1 MVLRRLFT
9 VAAATVV
16 LVAGASAAEGRLNT
30 ESATGLRV
38 SFVNPP
44 GGSAGAKPYRVG
56 EIEAYGAATAGGGG
70 VTAGG
75 GGTAAGTTLTLVDVK
90 TTNTYSPQNW
100 TVDAASRTMVGT
112 FPWGKGTYQYTVPSV
127 IPPSGAAGKL
137 KMTINATQRWATGFS
152 LFGNVDISP
161 AAAIDE
167 STDTRGLSFTAERAF
182 TIKPAKYPAGTT
194 FVEIVGRAYYNEGPS
209 FTFRY
214 NVGAAPSGVAAPSGA
229 LVGSSFDGGTT
240 QPSIDLGRAPEPVV
254 ISTQTAHTA
263 EAPQLTVSVTGNG
276 IVVMIG
282 RALSRNGG
290 GAAPISCGLNRFLCY
305 ARLDPQQR
313 VTLQARPLPRYRFR
327 AWTGACAG
335 QGPSCTVS
343 ATALSTVTAVF
354 VPKDP
359 GAAIALDVLSPNFSV
374 RWAQSVGNGAL
385 VVRGRVA
392 RRSRLVLQ
400 VRRPGGG
407 PLLFK
412 YLSASGA
419 FTQTMSLR
427 PSQLPP
433 GAKLFPGGFVVSVTG
448 TSGGFQLPLQ
458 LRTVVLR
465 SPSEGVVR
473 QAFSSA
479 SREGGAQPRFPRGT
493 KEVWANFRFATQP
506 LRRMPVTVTWYRP
519 NGSKLGT
526 VAKANRPEVES
537 FMAFGPG
544 LPSGLW
550 TAELRAGG
558 RVAKRLA
565 VRIS

>member
-1 MVLRRLFT
+1 MVLI
-9 VAAATVV
+9 
-16 LVAGASAAEGRLNT
+16 AGASGAQGRLNS
-30 ESATGLRV
+30 ESAL
-38 SFVNPP
+38 
-44 GGSAGAKPYRVG
+44 KPTDTVDR
-56 EIEAYGAATAGGGG
+56 TGGGG
-70 VTAGG
+70 GKVALTAASFVLTSNKVTNPNAPELTIDAAGG
-75 GGTAAGTTLTLVDVK
+75 KATWDHTGQYGGAGKGGEWKVDYTFKVPQTLIAGKSFSLTLGLAVSNAVPVQPLLIQMGARAPDFVGSVSANYPNPASASK
-90 TTNTYSPQNW
+90 TFS
-100 TVDAASRTMVGT
+100 
-112 FPWGKGTYQYTVPSV
+112 VPLS
-127 IPPSGAAGKL
+127 AGYKDF
-137 KMTINATQRWATGFS
+137 K
-152 LFGNVDISP
+152 
-161 AAAIDE
+161 
-167 STDTRGLSFTAERAF
+167 
-182 TIKPAKYPAGTT
+182 
-194 FVEIVGRAYYNEGPS
+194 EIVII
-209 FTFRY
+209 
-214 NVGAAPSGVAAPSGA
+214 VGVVSAEVTYVYRRVGAAPSGA
-229 LVGSSFDGGTT
+229 LVGTSFDGGTT
-240 QPSIDLGRAPEPVV
+240 QPSIDLLRAPEPVV
-254 ISTQTAHTA
+254 ISTETANTA
-263 EAPQLTVSVTGNG
+263 EALQLTVSVTGNG
-276 IVVMIG
+276 IVVTVG
-282 RALSRNGG
+282 RFLSRNGG

-305 ARLDPQQR
+305 ARLEPQQR
-313 VTLQARPLPRYRFR
+313 VTLQARPLPGYRFR

-343 ATALSTVTAVF
+343 ATALRTVTAVF
-354 VPKDP
+354 APRNP
-359 GAAIALDVLSPNFSV
+359 GAAIALNVRSPNLSV
-374 RWAQSVGNGAL
+374 RWAQGVGNGAL
-385 VVRGRVA
+385 VVRGSVA
-392 RRSRLVLQ
+392 RRSRLVVQ

-479 SREGGAQPRFPRGT
+479 SREGGAQLRFPRGT

-506 LRRMPVTVTWYRP
+506 LKRMPVTVTWYRP

-526 VAKANRPEVES
+526 VVKANRPEVES
-537 FMAFGPG
+537 FMVFGPG